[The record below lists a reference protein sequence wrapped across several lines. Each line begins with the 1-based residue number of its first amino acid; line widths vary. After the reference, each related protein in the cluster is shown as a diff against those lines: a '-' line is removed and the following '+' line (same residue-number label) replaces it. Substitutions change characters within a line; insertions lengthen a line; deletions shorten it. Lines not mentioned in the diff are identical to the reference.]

1 MSFSLICR
9 VRGLGSL
16 QGKVLLLL
24 RGGRNAGLLSLL
36 LLWSFPLSLDLRSL
50 NDRDWCRDLSASWA
64 RTSFDGVCSVVGM
77 SSSSI
82 VFPRP
87 LGGGVTT
94 KLRTEMPC
102 RCRSL
107 RFYESPTVSYY
118 YNCMSEKINVY
129 RTYRWKQPW
138 SLTTTASPI
147 IVQAARG
154 LLCQRHGAGLA
165 S

>member
-50 NDRDWCRDLSASWA
+50 NDRDWCRDLPASWA
-64 RTSFDGVCSVVGM
+64 RTSFDGVCSVVGI

-107 RFYESPTVSYY
+107 RFYESPIVSYY
-118 YNCMSEKINVY
+118 SNCNTEGNEPTDGNSHGLS
-129 RTYRWKQPW
+129 RRLPAP
-138 SLTTTASPI
+138 SLST
-147 IVQAARG
+147 
-154 LLCQRHGAGLA
+154 LLEGCSVSDMAQV
-165 S
+165 